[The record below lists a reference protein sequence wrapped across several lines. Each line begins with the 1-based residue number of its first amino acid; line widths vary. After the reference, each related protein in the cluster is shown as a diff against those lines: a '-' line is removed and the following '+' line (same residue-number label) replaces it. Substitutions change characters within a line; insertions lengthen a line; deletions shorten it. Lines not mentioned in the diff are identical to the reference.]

1 MRCKYCNARLASHDL
16 WCVECGRQTNVVNS
30 DLSALASLKETYR
43 SFRSVASASVPG
55 AAFAVIFGFLP
66 IAVLLYLFNGIIGLD
81 NGTVSGTLLNLLT
94 KSLSISIFVPFI
106 LIAFQP
112 VCAHRDYRLSLK
124 EMSSALKSYPQY
136 LGFALINALFF
147 DLVYIVCFG
156 LPNFSSHP
164 ILRLVWIVLVN
175 YWIAISLP
183 AAALIPELNVN
194 PWKAI
199 KLSYRHFHDV
209 RWNIYLLCIV
219 LGILLAI
226 SILLF
231 FLLLIP
237 LVLCLALV
245 LYAVRDYVRKLIS
258 FELLDYR
265 R

>member
-16 WCVECGRQTNVVNS
+16 WCVDCGRQTSVVNS

-66 IAVLLYLFNGIIGLD
+66 IAVVLYLFNGIISLE
-81 NGTVSGTLLNLLT
+81 NGTVGGTLLNLLA
-94 KSLSISIFVPFI
+94 KSLSISIFVPFM

-112 VCAHRDYRLSLK
+112 ICAHKDYKLSLK
-124 EMSSALKSYPQY
+124 EMTSALKSYPKY
-136 LGFALINALFF
+136 LGFTLINALFF
-147 DLVYIVCFG
+147 VLIYIICFG

-183 AAALIPELNVN
+183 AAVLIPEIEVS

-209 RWNIYLLCIV
+209 RWNIYLLGLV
-219 LGILLAI
+219 LGILLSI

-237 LVLCLALV
+237 LVLCLALA
-245 LYAVRDYVRKLIS
+245 LFAVRDYIRKLIS